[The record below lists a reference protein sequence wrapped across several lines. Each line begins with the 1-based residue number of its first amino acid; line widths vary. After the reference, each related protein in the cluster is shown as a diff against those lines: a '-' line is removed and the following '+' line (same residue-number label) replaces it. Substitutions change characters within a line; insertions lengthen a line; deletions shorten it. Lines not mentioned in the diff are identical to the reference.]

1 MFVKFGDLN
10 FDLYLLHL
18 TNTYTYG
25 VTIAPRM
32 HDTNIKV
39 FFFFLRVILPKKKNS
54 INTRGGTT
62 LRLGW
67 SRTTLT

>member
-18 TNTYTYG
+18 TNTYTCG
-25 VTIAPRM
+25 VTITPRV

-39 FFFFLRVILPKKKNS
+39 FFFF
-54 INTRGGTT
+54 
-62 LRLGW
+62 
-67 SRTTLT
+67 

>member
-10 FDLYLLHL
+10 FDLYPIHL
-18 TNTYTYG
+18 TNTYTCG

-32 HDTNIKV
+32 RDSNIKV
-39 FFFFLRVILPKKKNS
+39 FFIRVILPPKINS

-62 LRLGW
+62 LMLG
-67 SRTTLT
+67 

>member
-18 TNTYTYG
+18 TNTYTCG
-25 VTIAPRM
+25 VIIAPRV

-39 FFFFLRVILPKKKNS
+39 FFFFKSYFTQKKKFYKY
-54 INTRGGTT
+54 
-62 LRLGW
+62 
-67 SRTTLT
+67 